1 MISTNL
7 DLIHNRNTVKYHIWS
22 EEITRL
28 TLMIKIGERMYAKKK
43 AISIL
48 VYMHYPNTGLV
59 ISSDHIWY
67 FTVFRLW
74 IRSRLVEIIH

>member
-7 DLIHNRNTVKYHIWS
+7 DRIHNRNTVKYHIWS

-28 TLMIKIGERMYAKKK
+28 TLMIKRGARMYAKN

-48 VYMHYPNTGLV
+48 VYMHYPNIGRKYCSELK
-59 ISSDHIWY
+59 I
-67 FTVFRLW
+67 
-74 IRSRLVEIIH
+74 